1 MVATNRRNPAHFTI
15 HPALRPAAQVGRR
28 SGTGGSVLAETIR
41 VETTMQAADAARH
54 VLVVDDSRAQR
65 HMVSIQLKRWGYRV
79 SECDSGLAALDL
91 CRAGDFDIIISDWM
105 MPGMTGLEF
114 CREFRA
120 LGRESYGY
128 FILLTSKSES
138 AEVADGL
145 EAGADDFLTKPVASN
160 ELRARLRAG
169 ERMLAMQAEV
179 LAKNKV
185 IVATL
190 VELQKLYDSLDRDL
204 IEARKLQQTL
214 VRDRVRDYGFAR
226 VSLMLRNSG
235 RVGGDLVGSFR
246 VDGDRFV
253 AYSIDVSGHGV
264 ASAMMTARLAGF
276 LTGSSPEQNLAFHKG
291 PDGTQDLLPPETI
304 VARFNR
310 LMLDEIQAE
319 QYFTIA
325 LAVIDRARG
334 CLSLVQAGHPHPI
347 LIRSDGRMEQLGQGG
362 LPVGL
367 VPDATFDRHDIAI
380 APGDRLVLFSDG
392 FTECPLPSGTDFG
405 EDGLATSLR
414 KSAHLNGSDLLEA
427 LVWDLA
433 QQAGTDSFP
442 DDVSGV
448 VIDLLAQDACQ
459 HPPVPGITQHDQR
472 PVDG

>member
-1 MVATNRRNPAHFTI
+1 
-15 HPALRPAAQVGRR
+15 
-28 SGTGGSVLAETIR
+28 
-41 VETTMQAADAARH
+41 MQAGDATRH

-65 HMVSIQLKRWGYRV
+65 HMVSMQLHRWGYRV
-79 SECDSGLAALDL
+79 SECDSGGAALDL
-91 CRAGDFDIIISDWM
+91 CRAQAFDIIISDWM

-128 FILLTSKSES
+128 FILLTSKSEKT
-138 AEVADGL
+138 EIADGL

-185 IVATL
+185 ISATL
-190 VELQKLYDSLDRDL
+190 AELQKLYDSLDRDL

-214 VRDRVRDYGFAR
+214 VRDRVRDYGWAR
-226 VSLMLRNSG
+226 VSLLLQNSG

-246 VDGDRFV
+246 VDDDRFV

-276 LTGSSPEQNLAFHKG
+276 LTGSSPDQNLAFCKG
-291 PDGTQDLLPPETI
+291 PDGAHDLLPPDLVVE
-304 VARFNR
+304 RFNR

-319 QYFTIA
+319 QYFTVA
-325 LAVIDRARG
+325 FAVIDQARG
-334 CLSLVQAGHPHPI
+334 LLSLVQAGHPHPI
-347 LIRSDGRMEQLGQGG
+347 LVRADGRMEQLGQGG

-367 VPDATFDRHDIAI
+367 LSDATFERHDLPI
-380 APGDRLVLFSDG
+380 APGDRLILFSDG
-392 FTECPLPSGTDFG
+392 FTECPLPSGAEFG
-405 EDGLATSLR
+405 EDGLAESLR
-414 KSAHLNGSDLLEA
+414 KSAHLSGADLLEA

-433 QQAGTDSFP
+433 DQAGSDSFP

-448 VIDLLAQDACQ
+448 VVDLLPQKARQ
-459 HPPVPGITQHDQR
+459 HPPVPRIAEEIQR
-472 PVDG
+472 PMGG